1 MAFAIMRCKKLKSW
15 GSLKASFD
23 HAFRE
28 KETPNA
34 DPARTPD
41 NTHFYARTADQA
53 FATMRASMP
62 SKVRK
67 NAVLGVEYMMTASP
81 EWWQTATAEQKRSFF
96 AQSVDWLKHKYGE
109 EHIITA
115 TIHADE
121 TTPHL
126 TAVVIPIDER
136 GRLNARS
143 FIGGTK
149 DALSRDQDSF
159 ADAVRHLG
167 LERGVK
173 GSKAKH
179 TAIRQWYGELARR
192 GEAVRKAAVTPD
204 ELKPRKLS
212 WLWSES
218 PEAVAER
225 ISKRL
230 APELARAQAVDG
242 LKAEARQLRQGLTKS
257 QQELAESQRE
267 LSYAKA
273 QLDSWD
279 FINQTLEENMD
290 LKRKLFEAMDARQIR
305 ITAEAQMREFKRREA
320 ELNELKRQQE
330 AERREAERQR
340 ELEAERQRQ
349 AEARE
354 QRERD
359 SRSRSSGWSR

>member
-1 MAFAIMRCKKLKSW
+1 M
-15 GSLKASFD
+15 
-23 HAFRE
+23 
-28 KETPNA
+28 
-34 DPARTPD
+34 
-41 NTHFYARTADQA
+41 
-53 FATMRASMP
+53 
-62 SKVRK
+62 
-67 NAVLGVEYMMTASP
+67 
-81 EWWQTATAEQKRSFF
+81 
-96 AQSVDWLKHKYGE
+96 
-109 EHIITA
+109 
-115 TIHADE
+115 
-121 TTPHL
+121 
-126 TAVVIPIDER
+126 
-136 GRLNARS
+136 
-143 FIGGTK
+143 
-149 DALSRDQDSF
+149 
-159 ADAVRHLG
+159 
-167 LERGVK
+167 
-173 GSKAKH
+173 
-179 TAIRQWYGELARR
+179 
-192 GEAVRKAAVTPD
+192 
-204 ELKPRKLS
+204 KPRKLS

-349 AEARE
+349 AEARK